1 MNAAILCP
9 GPSLAKWPD
18 EMLMAYPL
26 RIAVNRGVHR
36 VRATHWVMADLNP
49 FEKDRPAELPPIWTS
64 ESIVG
69 YFPPGSATAYE
80 TLGERFPFLVNTYS
94 PDGTVDWR
102 SFSATAALVVAA
114 ALGAK
119 VIDVY
124 GADWTNEPDF
134 DGKSINLSVI
144 ERLPERWKTECQ
156 IWDAVGADLTARNIS
171 VNRILY
177 ADLEL

>member
-18 EMLMAYPL
+18 SMLMAYPL
-26 RIAVNRGVHR
+26 RIAVNRAVHR
-36 VRATHWVMADLNP
+36 APCTQWVMADLNP
-49 FEKDRPAELPPIWTS
+49 FTQDPPATPLPIWTS

-69 YFPPGSATAYE
+69 FYPPGLATAYE
-80 TLGERFPFLVNTYS
+80 TLGQRHPFLVNTYS
-94 PDGTVDWR
+94 PDGVVDWR
-102 SFSATAALVVAA
+102 SFSSTAALIVAA
-114 ALGAK
+114 HLGAE

-134 DGKSINLSVI
+134 DGKSINQGPH
-144 ERLPERWKTECQ
+144 ERAPERWKAERQ
-156 IWDAVGADLTARNIS
+156 IWDAVGGYLTSLGIS

-177 ADLEL
+177 VIR